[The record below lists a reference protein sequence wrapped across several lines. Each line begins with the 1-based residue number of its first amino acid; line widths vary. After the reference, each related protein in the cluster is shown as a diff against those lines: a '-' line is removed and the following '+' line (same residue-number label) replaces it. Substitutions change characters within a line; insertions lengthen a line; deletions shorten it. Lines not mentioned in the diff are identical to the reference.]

1 MGGPVKTDTWKRT
14 LLLAFQSLGVVFG
27 HLSIGPLYVFHTAAP
42 DEIKSKEMLYGLM
55 SFVFWTMTLI
65 PFVKY
70 ICIVLRV
77 DDNGEGGTFAL
88 YSLLCRHARVGLLP
102 NDQIEDDLCLY
113 EDGVDS
119 KAKNTVERS
128 QKSRYMMWF
137 MAMLGSCTVITSGVL
152 VPTISVLSAS
162 SSLDRSL
169 EELFFKSQRKREK
182 FGERTEIPFAY
193 AIIIALFVLQHF
205 GTHKIGFL
213 FAPIIIVW
221 LLFIGGLGVY
231 NILHWDQ
238 DVFWALSPL
247 YMYKFIN
254 NLNIM
259 NWRSLGGVLLCTA
272 GSEAIFADLGHF
284 SKRSIKI
291 AFSLLVYPSLI
302 LCYLGQT
309 AYISKNWKR
318 EGIDDVTHLRT
329 SVPGLAIIIG
339 MLITT
344 CFMSLIVALYWNKVL
359 LAACFL
365 LFFGSIEAIYFLG
378 CILNMKRGAWIVIV
392 FVEVLL
398 IIILSWH
405 YGVMKKY
412 QLDMENKVSIDWLI
426 GLGPNLGV
434 SRVPGIGFICTDITK
449 GIPAF
454 FSHFVT
460 NLPAFHQV
468 IVFVS
473 FKSMPIPQVTPSMQ
487 LLIGRMG
494 PKEYRVYRCIVR
506 YGYRDGIRDIN
517 EFEDQIVHGIGE
529 FISQDDGNSEA
540 SCWSPEGRVVVSG
553 NLHGG
558 NALITVPA
566 NDSFTTC
573 ERPVDVEVQKLQN
586 DEQPSKIRKRVRFLL
601 PPESPEMSLAVR
613 EELQELLDARE
624 HGTTYILG
632 KSQFFA
638 QRGSNFLRRIIIG
651 VYIFLVK
658 NCREPSMLL
667 NIPHA
672 AHVEVGISYTI

>member
-329 SVPGLAIIIG
+329 SVPGNLRHVYPLLSLLSSAVGSQAAITATFSIIKQCLALDCLPRMKVVHTSSEIHGQVYIPDINWILMILSLALAFAFGSISHIGYAIGLAIIIG

-344 CFMSLIVALYWNKVL
+344 CFMSLIVALYWNK
-359 LAACFL
+359 
-365 LFFGSIEAIYFLG
+365 
-378 CILNMKRGAWIVIV
+378 
-392 FVEVLL
+392 
-398 IIILSWH
+398 
-405 YGVMKKY
+405 KY
-412 QLDMENKVSIDWLI
+412 
-426 GLGPNLGV
+426 
-434 SRVPGIGFICTDITK
+434 C
-449 GIPAF
+449 
-454 FSHFVT
+454 
-460 NLPAFHQV
+460 
-468 IVFVS
+468 
-473 FKSMPIPQVTPSMQ
+473 
-487 LLIGRMG
+487 
-494 PKEYRVYRCIVR
+494 
-506 YGYRDGIRDIN
+506 
-517 EFEDQIVHGIGE
+517 
-529 FISQDDGNSEA
+529 
-540 SCWSPEGRVVVSG
+540 
-553 NLHGG
+553 
-558 NALITVPA
+558 
-566 NDSFTTC
+566 
-573 ERPVDVEVQKLQN
+573 
-586 DEQPSKIRKRVRFLL
+586 
-601 PPESPEMSLAVR
+601 
-613 EELQELLDARE
+613 
-624 HGTTYILG
+624 
-632 KSQFFA
+632 
-638 QRGSNFLRRIIIG
+638 
-651 VYIFLVK
+651 
-658 NCREPSMLL
+658 
-667 NIPHA
+667 
-672 AHVEVGISYTI
+672 